1 MHPCVLLNSGS
12 HVRLSFQEG
21 MDTNAFVELQVVMF
35 EGLFAD
41 LYMGVCLEPG
51 EGLYGGLYLG
61 VCVGM

>member
-1 MHPCVLLNSGS
+1 MRTEFC
-12 HVRLSFQEG
+12 
-21 MDTNAFVELQVVMF
+21 VVMF